1 LGKKVLV
8 RAQNIW
14 KLKRRRILM
23 VANKERILQKMEEF
37 NLDAIIASHPENV
50 SYLGDFQS
58 QTPYMYRFLNV
69 ESYALFPRRTEIA
82 PAMIIMAEDAVWPAR
97 FPTWIKEI
105 YTFGNPN
112 WDVDL
117 QGTLTEGEKKF
128 KEILD
133 TRAKNAPTAGEAIVK
148 ALKDKGLDK
157 GKIGLDEKNVYPTTR
172 EQIVKDLPNA
182 KIIDA
187 FELFRVIRMVKT
199 KEELERITTVGLK
212 NERAVQSLLKRVAVG
227 VSEEELT
234 QHFLECV
241 AKEGAIFEFWNTA
254 SGTQSSMHIMSNG
267 HFRPRSGYRLKEG
280 DMFRYDGGCIYDRY
294 HSDAGGCAFLG
305 RPSPKHKNIYKAI
318 EAGMERGMELLRPGA
333 IPSKI
338 FEETSKAVEK
348 AGIQNFSRYANFCG
362 HGIGIEGRDYP
373 IFTKP
378 VKASSP
384 FLPGTYD
391 VPLEEGMVVNLEFP
405 HTVLGLGGFQV
416 EYTLRIKKD
425 GCEKL
430 YPHEREL
437 VII

>member
-1 LGKKVLV
+1 MLV
-8 RAQNIW
+8 
-14 KLKRRRILM
+14 
-23 VANKERILQKMEEF
+23 NKERMLQKMEEF

-58 QTPYMYRFLNV
+58 QIPYMYRFLYA
-69 ESYALFPRRTEIA
+69 ESYALFARRADIA
-82 PAMIIMAEDAVWPAR
+82 PAMIIMAVDAVWPAR
-97 FPTWIKEI
+97 FPTWIQEI

-112 WDVDL
+112 WDVDP
-117 QGTLTEGEKKF
+117 QGNLTEGEKKF

-133 TRAKNAPTAGEAIVK
+133 APGKNAPSAGEAIVK
-148 ALKDKGLDK
+148 ALKEKGLDR
-157 GKIGLDEKNVYPTTR
+157 GTIGLDEKNVYPATR
-172 EQIVKDLPNA
+172 EQILKGLPHA

-199 KEELERITTVGLK
+199 KEELERITTVGIK
-212 NERAVQSLLKRVAVG
+212 NERAVQSVLKRVAVG

-241 AKEGAIFEFWNTA
+241 AKEGSIFEFWNTA

-267 HFRPRSGYRLKEG
+267 HFRPPSGYKLKKG

-294 HSDAGGCAFLG
+294 HSDAGGCALLG
-305 RPSPKHKNIYKAI
+305 TPSPRHKNIYQAI
-318 EAGMERGMELLRPGA
+318 EVGMERGMELLRPGA

-338 FEETSKAVEK
+338 FEETNKAVEK
-348 AGIQNFSRYANFCG
+348 AGIQDFSRYATFCG
-362 HGIGIEGRDYP
+362 HGIGIEARDYP

-384 FLPGTYD
+384 FLPGTLD
-391 VPLEEGMVVNLEFP
+391 VPIEEGMVISLEFP

-416 EYTLRIKKD
+416 EYTLLVNKD

-437 VII
+437 VIV